1 MSSYKG
7 VDLFGSGPHRFAV
20 GPRGERVV
28 PNYVLGAP
36 GSGSTPT
43 GPIEVDV
50 VVRGRLTGS
59 TLSQLWSRRDAIAVQ
74 LTSPPVAGTLIDE
87 GGRSWADMSFI
98 GFEEGDRV
106 ERGRVWSVAY
116 RAVFRGFI

>member
-50 VVRGRLTGS
+50 VVRGRLTGG
-59 TLSQLWSRRDAIAVQ
+59 TMSQLWSKRDAITAQ
-74 LTSPPVAGTLIDE
+74 LASPPAAGTLIDE
-87 GGRSWADMSFI
+87 SGRSWADMSFI
-98 GFEEGDRV
+98 AFEEGDRV
-106 ERGRVWSVAY
+106 ERGRVCSLAY
-116 RAVFRGFI
+116 RAVFRRFN